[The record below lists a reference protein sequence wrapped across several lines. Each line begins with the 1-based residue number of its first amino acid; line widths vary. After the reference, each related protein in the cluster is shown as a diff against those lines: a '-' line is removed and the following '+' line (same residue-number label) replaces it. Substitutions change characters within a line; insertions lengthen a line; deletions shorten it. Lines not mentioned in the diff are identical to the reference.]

1 MQGAPKCWHGD
12 WAEWN
17 RLNEMAG
24 SLPGRP
30 LDHFCADCLPEFK
43 REQARAGRCAYPE
56 VTFVR
61 LLERRRDPVTQK
73 LYNVETTAVRGV
85 RSPTD
90 EAAWR
95 ARHEKREEER
105 G

>member
-1 MQGAPKCWHGD
+1 MQGQPKCWTGD

-17 RLNEMAG
+17 RLNELAG
-24 SLPGRP
+24 ALPGRP

-43 REQARAGRCAYPE
+43 RQQCRAGCCAYPD
-56 VTFVR
+56 VTFAR

-73 LYNVETTAVRGV
+73 VYNVETFAVRGV
-85 RSPTD
+85 RSPAD

-95 ARHEKREEER
+95 LRHEKREAE
-105 G
+105 